1 VTSILGP
8 AFSVGTWRRGHNGV
22 VEPRFFATPAELR
35 AWLQAHHADEP
46 ELLIGFYKKGSGRP
60 SITWP
65 ESVDEALCF
74 GWIDGI
80 RRRIDDES
88 YSIRFTPRRP
98 RSIWSAVNIKRA
110 QELIAEGRMTPAG
123 LAAFEARD
131 EQRSAVYSYEQRQRV
146 ALEPEQEQR
155 LRANAAAWEWFQS
168 RPPSW
173 RQAAVYWVTSAKRPE
188 TRERRLATLIEDAA
202 AGRMPKALT
211 PPG

>member
-1 VTSILGP
+1 MTVL
-8 AFSVGTWRRGHNGV
+8 AYRRDQDTAGV
-22 VEPRFFATPAELR
+22 DPRFFPAPADFR
-35 AWLQAHHADEP
+35 AWLEAHHADED
-46 ELLIGFYKKGSGRP
+46 ELFVGYHKKGTGRP

-65 ESVDEALCF
+65 ESVDEALCV

-80 RRRIDDES
+80 RRRIDDDS

-110 QELIAEGRMTPAG
+110 EELIAEGRMSPAG

-131 EQRSAVYSYEQRQRV
+131 EDRSAIYSYEQRHAAQ
-146 ALEPEQEQR
+146 LDPEQEAR
-155 LRANAAAWEWFQS
+155 LRANPAAWEWFEG

-173 RQAAVYWVTSAKRPE
+173 RRAAVYWVTSARKPE
-188 TRERRLATLIEDAA
+188 TRERRLAMLIEAA
-202 AGRMPKALT
+202 AEGRMPKALT

>member
-1 VTSILGP
+1 ME
-8 AFSVGTWRRGHNGV
+8 A
-22 VEPRFFATPAELR
+22 RFFATPQELR
-35 AWLQAHHADEP
+35 AWLEAHHAEAG
-46 ELLIGFYKKGSGRP
+46 ELLVGFYKKGSGRP

-88 YSIRFTPRRP
+88 YSIRFTPRRA
-98 RSIWSAVNIKRA
+98 RSIWSVVNIKRA
-110 QELIAEGRMTPAG
+110 GELIADGRMTPAG

-131 EQRSAVYSYEQRQRV
+131 EDRSAIYSYEQRHS
-146 ALEPEQEQR
+146 AKLEPEQEAR
-155 LRANAAAWEWFQS
+155 LRADPAAWKWFQS

-173 RQAAVYWVTSAKRPE
+173 RRAAVYWVTSAKKPE

>member
-1 VTSILGP
+1 VD
-8 AFSVGTWRRGHNGV
+8 
-22 VEPRFFATPAELR
+22 PRFFATAAELR
-35 AWLQAHHADEP
+35 AWFEAHHAGED
-46 ELLIGFYKKGSGRP
+46 ELLVGFYKKGSGRP

-110 QELIAEGRMTPAG
+110 SELIAQGRMTPAG
-123 LAAFEARD
+123 LVAFEARD
-131 EQRSAVYSYEQRQRV
+131 EQRSAIYSYEQRHQA

-173 RQAAVYWVTSAKRPE
+173 QRGAIYWVTSAKRPE
-188 TRERRLATLIEDAA
+188 TRERRLAQLIEEAA

>member
-1 VTSILGP
+1 VDPT
-8 AFSVGTWRRGHNGV
+8 
-22 VEPRFFATPAELR
+22 FFATPAEFR
-35 AWLQAHHADEP
+35 TWLEVHHAEKP
-46 ELLIGFYKKGSGRP
+46 ELLVGYYKKGTGRP

-88 YSIRFTPRRP
+88 YSIRFTPRRS
-98 RSIWSAVNIKRA
+98 RSIWSAVNIRRA
-110 QELIAEGRMTPAG
+110 AELIEAGRMTPAG

-131 EQRSAVYSYEQRQRV
+131 EDRSAIYSYEQRHAAQ
-146 ALEPEQEQR
+146 LDPDQEAR
-155 LRANAAAWEWFQS
+155 LRADPTVWEWFTS

-173 RQAAVYWVTSAKRPE
+173 QRAAVYWITSAKKPE
-188 TRERRLATLIEDAA
+188 TRERRLAQLIEDAA
-202 AGRMPKALT
+202 VGRMPKALT

>member
-1 VTSILGP
+1 MVEAAHLPSTEYPHTG
-8 AFSVGTWRRGHNGV
+8 F
-22 VEPRFFATPAELR
+22 VEPTFFATPAEFR
-35 AWLQAHHADEP
+35 AWFEVHHADAP
-46 ELLIGFYKKGSGRP
+46 ELLVGFYKKGTGQP

-80 RRRIDDES
+80 RRRIDGER

-110 QELIAEGRMTPAG
+110 TELIEAGLMTPAG

-131 EQRSAVYSYEQRQRV
+131 EERSAIYSYEQRF
-146 ALEPEQEQR
+146 AAKLDPEQEAR
-155 LRANAAAWEWFQS
+155 LRADPKVWERFQS

-173 RQAAVYWVTSAKRPE
+173 QRAAIYWVTSAKKPE
-188 TRERRLATLIEDAA
+188 TRERRLAKLI
-202 AGRMPKALT
+202 AGGE
-211 PPG
+211 PG

>member
-1 VTSILGP
+1 VDPT
-8 AFSVGTWRRGHNGV
+8 
-22 VEPRFFATPAELR
+22 FFATPADFR
-35 AWLQAHHADEP
+35 AWFEAHHADAP
-46 ELLIGFYKKGSGRP
+46 ELLVGYHKKGTGRP

-88 YSIRFTPRRP
+88 YSIRFTPRRA
-98 RSIWSAVNIKRA
+98 RSIWSAVNVRRA
-110 QELIAEGRMTPAG
+110 GELIEAGLMTPAG

-131 EQRSAVYSYEQRQRV
+131 EARSAIYSYEQRHK
-146 ALEPEQEQR
+146 AELEPEQEAR
-155 LRANAAAWEWFQS
+155 LRADPRVWEWFQS

-173 RQAAVYWVTSAKRPE
+173 QRAAVYWITSAKKPE
-188 TRERRLATLIEDAA
+188 TRERRLATLIEHAA
-202 AGRMPKALT
+202 EGRMPKALT

>member
-1 VTSILGP
+1 M
-8 AFSVGTWRRGHNGV
+8 
-22 VEPRFFATPAELR
+22 EPRFFATAAELR
-35 AWLQAHHADEP
+35 AWLEAHHADET
-46 ELLIGFYKKGSGRP
+46 ELLVGYYKKGSGRP

-88 YSIRFTPRRP
+88 YSIRFTPRRA

-110 QELIAEGRMTPAG
+110 GELIAEGRMTPAG
-123 LAAFEARD
+123 LAAFEARSD
-131 EQRSAVYSYEQRQRV
+131 DRSAIYSYEQRHHA
-146 ALEPEQEQR
+146 ALDDEQER
-155 LRANAAAWEWFQS
+155 RFRANAAAWEWFQS

-173 RQAAVYWVTSAKRPE
+173 RRTAVYWVTSAKKPE

-202 AGRMPKALT
+202 AGRMPRALT
-211 PPG
+211 PPA